1 MEPLADRGRPSRMQ
15 TKIMRAT
22 LVGAAFVLV
31 AACGGGPTE
40 LEQNLSERGQG
51 PEQLANSASTTAA
64 QENLGDTM
72 PDQPGGPNSDR
83 GSGTGGDSVPSQ

>member
-1 MEPLADRGRPSRMQ
+1 MQ
-15 TKIMRAT
+15 RKLMRNSILIPAV
-22 LVGAAFVLV
+22 LLV

-40 LEQNLSERGQG
+40 QEQNLSERGEG

-72 PDQPGGPNSDR
+72 PDQPGGPTSDR

>member
-1 MEPLADRGRPSRMQ
+1 LQKMNKRSAPLAPFCLL
-15 TKIMRAT
+15 A
-22 LVGAAFVLV
+22 

-40 LEQNLSERGQG
+40 QEQNLSHRGEG
-51 PEQLANSASTTAA
+51 AEQISSSASTNAA

-83 GSGTGGDSVPSQ
+83 GSGTGGDTVPSQ